1 MHKTK
6 QMLATMLMAAC
17 SLGAFAD
24 SRVVAQPKAEDAE
37 KAYADLTVDTKVRF
51 SATGMEV
58 VNGENVAVFPF
69 ADYSK
74 LSFETGISSG
84 VKDLLAN
91 EGTLKLRRNPVESVL
106 QLDGYAGNATTLS
119 VFALNGAQALKIDAW
134 SGQSVDVSSL
144 PAGAYLISVNKQSIK
159 FIKK

>member
-1 MHKTK
+1 MHQSK
-6 QMLATMLMAAC
+6 QMLAAMLMATC
-17 SLGAFAD
+17 SIGAFAD
-24 SRVVAQPKAEDAE
+24 SRVVVLPKAEDAE
-37 KAYADLTVDTKVRF
+37 KAYVDLTVDTKVRF

-58 VNGENVAVFPF
+58 VNGENVSAFPF
-69 ADYSK
+69 TDYSK

-91 EGTLKLRRNPVESVL
+91 KGALKLRQNPVESIL
-106 QLDGYAGNATTLS
+106 QLDGYTGNATTLA
-119 VFALNGAQALKIDAW
+119 VFSISGAQALKVDAW

-144 PAGAYLISVNKQSIK
+144 PAGVYLISVNKQSIK